1 MLTPTFKK
9 LSNQRAYS
17 EFQSIYQRMCKL
29 LRSWNSVM
37 EIMGFDKGKDPK
49 RIDQDYKDYK
59 PLIYFYILSE
69 P

>member
-1 MLTPTFKK
+1 
-9 LSNQRAYS
+9 
-17 EFQSIYQRMCKL
+17 MCKL

-37 EIMGFDKGKDPK
+37 EIMGFYIGKAPK